1 MAVCNQCSVC
11 HLKKLNGWLFSINPE
26 KVRPDL
32 KDRVIQYQEEC
43 FEALYNYWHFGKA
56 ERKTTTDERTGLRQA
71 VSALVSKKGLIYSD
85 AYSLIH
91 QRFNVEHIDELTPEQ
106 VGMAVEYVHKIYL
119 EGELII
125 DEPKQNIATPN
136 DEAVRIA
143 KYLVRA
149 RAFAKEV
156 EVFHRK
162 LYEDLGISRYVKNDI
177 AGKAYDIAHEFNVWL
192 DPFIVIKK
200 PYFKLLALENEEE
213 INPYKISV
221 EFDNNGNPSALVG
234 LSVTLEKDANTY
246 PKTNL
251 YIRTQFT
258 LKENKLLL
266 SFVDFDDGLQI
277 SIDLD
282 DSNKWSYAI
291 EAYKQ
296 LKFRK
301 ISAV

>member
-1 MAVCNQCSVC
+1 MTNQISTQTISFYGTDLITLKIDDVVYTAVLPIINALGLSQGTQSAKLQRNKEKFSCTHMKTTGSDGKTYEMLCMP
-11 HLKKLNGWLFSINPE
+11 LKKLNGWLFSINPE

-125 DEPKQNIATPN
+125 DEPKQNVATPN

-162 LYEDLGISRYVKNDI
+162 LYEDLGIPRYVKNDI

-192 DPFIVIKK
+192 DPFIEQAL
-200 PYFKLLALENEEE
+200 PQLNQQRLAR
-213 INPYKISV
+213 
-221 EFDNNGNPSALVG
+221 F
-234 LSVTLEKDANTY
+234 
-246 PKTNL
+246 
-251 YIRTQFT
+251 
-258 LKENKLLL
+258 
-266 SFVDFDDGLQI
+266 
-277 SIDLD
+277 
-282 DSNKWSYAI
+282 
-291 EAYKQ
+291 
-296 LKFRK
+296 
-301 ISAV
+301 